1 MKLTSDLLSK
11 ALHIILKMIQTSQ
24 TPPPAIMDDEMIKTM
39 LNWAF
44 SLKELVRDLINYGKS
59 HHYTKNKL
67 NNISHVT
74 HMTSPASQ

>member
-1 MKLTSDLLSK
+1 
-11 ALHIILKMIQTSQ
+11 
-24 TPPPAIMDDEMIKTM
+24 MDDEMIKTM